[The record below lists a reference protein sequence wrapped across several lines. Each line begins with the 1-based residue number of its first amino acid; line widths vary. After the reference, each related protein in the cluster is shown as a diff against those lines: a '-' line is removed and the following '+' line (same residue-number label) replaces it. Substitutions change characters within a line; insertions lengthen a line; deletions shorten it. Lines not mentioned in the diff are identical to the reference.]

1 MFSRIIGAAWAPLG
15 FLVVTIDI
23 WYLFGGPYWLLFAV
37 VSLAV
42 GMGFLSKTGFTPG
55 IILSSSIVLV
65 FQIWVAL
72 CSSALGWSLLAS
84 IFVSSLTL
92 GIFGVLNLKRQAP
105 RTWSMSRAMIVNLL
119 WASTGTMI
127 WAAGLLVAQ
136 FVPRAS
142 KLGWVMLGDSAN
154 NILMARDVVSAG
166 GIQLGSD
173 ANPAPLP
180 SALIGF
186 ALAPTR
192 ENTLIS
198 STLQTD
204 VSALAS
210 LWAALIGLS
219 CLLIGAL
226 IQNSTGERN
235 SHRNRLRVI
244 SGLASL
250 LPLSWFISGYPL
262 DFGFFNSQLA
272 LPLLIASLLAFYST
286 KSNSWVNLLIQ
297 PVLGTFLLATW
308 APLVLVPLALFAST
322 ILLGGRALWVKSRYD
337 YLLLAL
343 SVCQFVVYAAVVL
356 LPMLVSMSASVS
368 VGGGVYEFS
377 HSLLWTFAILAPALA
392 RLASGS
398 FTTPAFV
405 GSASV
410 SLGLVAGELY
420 LLFLNRAL
428 ENPWTYYPLK
438 FLWIA
443 LVVLLVLC
451 IVHVS
456 TILIRYVTRSVYFY
470 SATILAV
477 LGTIIFLNWSPMKV
491 SGYVWKD
498 PLQRIYAGSY
508 MGRGDSTATVIFTA
522 TSGDITEFFWNSGI
536 ADEGAVNFWLLQD
549 AADSIKP
556 RVQRLRE
563 FAYGMFDAKNP
574 DSICQVARET
584 GGKLIV
590 HTAQHDLAVQANSLC
605 PEMQIELTD

>member
-1 MFSRIIGAAWAPLG
+1 VLSRIIRAAWAPLG

-23 WYLFGGPYWLLFAV
+23 WYLFGGPYWLLFGV
-37 VSLAV
+37 VSFTL
-42 GMGFLSKTGFTPG
+42 GLGFLSKAGVIPG
-55 IILSSSIVLV
+55 LILSSSAVLL
-65 FQIWVAL
+65 FQIWIAL

-92 GIFGVLNLKRQAP
+92 GIFGVLKLKRQAAGTWIIT
-105 RTWSMSRAMIVNLL
+105 RTRLVNFV
-119 WASTGTMI
+119 WASSGTLI
-127 WAAGLLVAQ
+127 WVAGLLVAQ

-154 NILMARDVVSAG
+154 NILMARDVVAAG

-173 ANPAPLP
+173 ANPAPLS

-192 ENTLIS
+192 QNTLIAS
-198 STLQTD
+198 SLQAD

-210 LWAALIGLS
+210 LWAVLIGLS

-226 IQNSTGERN
+226 VQIAAGDSNNQ
-235 SHRNRLRVI
+235 RNRLRVM

-250 LPLSWFISGYPL
+250 LPLSWFVSGYPL

-272 LPLLIASLLAFYST
+272 LPLLFASLLAFYAT
-286 KSNSWVNLLIQ
+286 KSNSWINLLIQ
-297 PVLGTFLLATW
+297 PVVGTLLLATW
-308 APLVLVPLALFAST
+308 APLVLVPLVLFAST
-322 ILLGGRALWVKSRYD
+322 ILIGGRALWAKSLHD
-337 YLLLAL
+337 YLFLAL
-343 SVCQFVVYAAVVL
+343 AICQFVVYAAVVL
-356 LPMLVSMSASVS
+356 LPMLMSISSSVS

-377 HSLLWTFAILAPALA
+377 HSLLWSFAILTPALA

-456 TILIRYVTRSVYFY
+456 VILIRYVKRPFYFY
-470 SATILAV
+470 SAIVLAV
-477 LGTIIFLNWSPMKV
+477 LVTIIFLNWSPMKV

-508 MGRGDSTATVIFTA
+508 MGRGDSTAKVIFTA
-522 TSGDITEFFWNSGI
+522 ASGDTSEFFWNSGI
-536 ADEGAVNFWLLQD
+536 DDEGAVDFWLLQD

-574 DSICQVARET
+574 ESICQIARET

-590 HTAQHDLAVQANSLC
+590 HTAQHDFAVQANKLC
-605 PEMQIELTD
+605 PELQIEISD